1 NTAIFN
7 PGPQASH
14 AGISLAIPANMAR
27 RIVDELLQTGRVSR
41 AAIGASTQD
50 RPATNNNPRPGA
62 EVMRVIA
69 NSPAETAG
77 LRRGDVIIAVD
88 GEPVAS
94 SEELRGMVLT
104 RVVGAKTQIR
114 VERGSA
120 VRELTIRTRDIRDLS
135 APDLGVPSDATEWGG
150 MVIAPFTPERA
161 ARLGVIPPEGEQ
173 PFVLILAVA
182 PASPGAAA
190 GLEPGDI
197 LMAVGGS
204 PVQTIED
211 VLRAAQGRRATTAR
225 FWREG
230 ATAIAALAGLERRN
244 LPQTRD
250 DG

>member
-1 NTAIFN
+1 
-7 PGPQASH
+7 
-14 AGISLAIPANMAR
+14 
-27 RIVDELLQTGRVSR
+27 
-41 AAIGASTQD
+41 
-50 RPATNNNPRPGA
+50 
-62 EVMRVIA
+62 
-69 NSPAETAG
+69 
-77 LRRGDVIIAVD
+77 
-88 GEPVAS
+88 
-94 SEELRGMVLT
+94 MVLT

-135 APDLGVPSDATEWGG
+135 APDLGVPSDATEWRG